1 MTLTRE
7 DDALAEWE
15 SSRPDTF
22 YDPALDHLGIEGLR
36 EFGET
41 VARVVDPAVAKL
53 EARRDRPMTDGHRVV
68 FDPAYETA
76 GRAVWASGVVS
87 AAAHEQAALMYLLAH
102 AGEGGHACPLVCTA
116 GLVRAL
122 RGHASD
128 ELRERFLPPLLV
140 PDYDRAQRGAQFLT
154 ELQGGSDVGANR
166 PRRSRTTRA
175 ETPGGSRARS
185 GSARSPT
192 PTSSSSRPGPPARPA
207 GTAGSRASLF
217 RASRTEAR
225 TASASAG

>member
-76 GRAVWASGVVS
+76 GRAVWASGVVP
-87 AAAHEQAALMYLLAH
+87 AAAHEQAALLYLLAH
-102 AGEGGHACPLVCTA
+102 AGEGG
-116 GLVRAL
+116 
-122 RGHASD
+122 
-128 ELRERFLPPLLV
+128 
-140 PDYDRAQRGAQFLT
+140 
-154 ELQGGSDVGANR
+154 
-166 PRRSRTTRA
+166 
-175 ETPGGSRARS
+175 TPAPWS
-185 GSARSPT
+185 
-192 PTSSSSRPGPPARPA
+192 ARPA
-207 GTAGSRASLF
+207 LCVRSADTPPTSCASGF
-217 RASRTEAR
+217 CRRSSSATTNAR
-225 TASASAG
+225 NAARSS